1 MLKKIAAVAG
11 GVFIGLII
19 AFARVGAFPFW
30 GSGDDHSKNSTQAQ
44 TELAPKSPQAAAQAQ
59 LPPPPLPAPPVP
71 GAQTTA
77 KPNTPEPNEKAGV
90 VISFAPLVKRVMPS
104 VVNVAVVQDVKV
116 SSSPF
121 GMGPNGPEGGDEGG
135 GGGGGDDNGPNAG
148 PGAGPGG
155 PPGGVPG
162 DPFDQLRRYFGGQG
176 QREYKQHGLG
186 SGVIVSADG
195 YILTNNHV
203 VGNAEDI
210 HVTLMDKREFTA
222 KVIGKD
228 PKTDLALI
236 KIDTKDQLPA
246 ATLGESNDA
255 SVGDWVVAIGN
266 PFGFSL
272 SVTAGIVS
280 AKGRNIGAGDYDD
293 FIQTDASI
301 NPGNSGGPLFNTDG
315 QVIGINTAIYSRTG
329 SNNGIGFAIPVDM
342 AKNVMDQLKAHGRV
356 VRGWLGVEIQEV
368 TADLAQSFGLAK
380 PIGALV
386 ASADK
391 EGPAA
396 KAGIERGDIVLTFD
410 GKTVHDEHELPAL
423 VAQTPINKKV
433 QVEVVRNGKH
443 MTFDV
448 SVGERKEPQ
457 VATAKAEEPGGNWGM
472 QVGDITPEI
481 AQQLHIDA
489 NKGVVIRR
497 VSPDSPAADAGLQPG
512 DVVLEVNHDKVSTVA
527 EFVGK
532 AKDAKNT
539 KKAALLLVQRGG
551 ATLYTVIKP
560 GTGQATG

>member
-1 MLKKIAAVAG
+1 MLKRIAAVAG

-30 GSGDDHSKNSTQAQ
+30 GGDDQSKTAPQTAQGSKN
-44 TELAPKSPQAAAQAQ
+44 PQASAQAE

-71 GAQTTA
+71 GASSSQSA
-77 KPNTPEPNEKAGV
+77 QPKPEPNEKTGV
-90 VISFAPLVKRVMPS
+90 ITSFAPLVKRVMPT

-116 SSSPF
+116 SGSPF
-121 GMGPNGPEGGDEGG
+121 GLGPNSPEGGDD
-135 GGGGGDDNGPNAG
+135 GDDNNPGGG
-148 PGAGPGG
+148 PGASG
-155 PPGGVPG
+155 PPGMPG
-162 DPFDQLRRYFGGQG
+162 DPFDQLRRYFGQAPREQK
-176 QREYKQHGLG
+176 QRGLG

-236 KIDTKDQLPA
+236 KIDTKDSLPVA
-246 ATLGESNDA
+246 MLGESNDTA
-255 SVGDWVVAIGN
+255 VGDWVVAIGN

-380 PIGALV
+380 PEGALV
-386 ASADK
+386 ASTDK
-391 EGPAA
+391 DGPAA
-396 KAGIERGDIVLTFD
+396 KAGLERGDIVISFD
-410 GKTVHDEHELPAL
+410 GKAVHDEHELPAL
-423 VAQTPINKKV
+423 VATTPINKKV

-448 SVGERKEPQ
+448 TIGERKEPQ

-481 AQQLHIDA
+481 AQQLHIEA
-489 NKGVVIRR
+489 NKGIVIRR

-527 EFVGK
+527 EFVNK
-532 AKDAKNT
+532 AKEAKNT

-560 GTGQATG
+560 GTGKG